1 MTTGSL
7 ESNEQPETGRVEAF
21 SDGVMAIAITLLV
34 LELHAPTERG
44 RFLHELAHEWGAYI
58 AYLAAF
64 AIIGVVW
71 LTHHAMFRRLK
82 SVNSALMSLNL
93 LYLLLTSVLPWPTSV
108 ISSAM
113 RTGDH
118 NDQVVA
124 LVLFSAI
131 SLALSASWLGLC
143 FFVERNPHLL
153 KDPAA
158 AVTIRTERRM
168 QLAAFAPAIVAI
180 PVAFAS
186 PVVALL
192 MHAVTPLVY
201 LATLFRTEQ
210 PPRQAGRL
218 LR

>member
-1 MTTGSL
+1 MTT
-7 ESNEQPETGRVEAF
+7 ESPEPNELPDTGRVEAF

-82 SVNSALMSLNL
+82 SVNSPLMSLNL

-124 LVLFSAI
+124 LVLFSVI

-143 FFVERNPHLL
+143 FFVESNPHLL

-158 AVTIRTERRM
+158 AVTIRSERRM

-192 MHAVTPLVY
+192 IHAATPLVY
-201 LATLFRTEQ
+201 LATLFRAEES
-210 PPRQAGRL
+210 PRQVGRSVQ
-218 LR
+218 